1 MKINTAFGKIIVGF
15 NQTREISESC
25 EKSGFD
31 SRLDFR
37 TLFIRLIHF
46 KLSYCFEGRCRRAGT
61 VLVFSHSLA
70 SYIPGTV
77 GPVF

>member
-46 KLSYCFEGRCRRAGT
+46 KLSYCFEGRCWRAGS
-61 VLVFSHSLA
+61 VIHW
-70 SYIPGTV
+70 
-77 GPVF
+77 PVTYQALWDLSFRAL